1 MSVELFISR
10 TWRYA
15 SMLAFALILLFTYR
29 GLPDYTAV
37 HFGPNGRGDG
47 FLPKDE
53 IFYLFLAIS
62 LVVNI
67 LPITLAKMI
76 LKLPDTSFSWIPN
89 KKWLA
94 NRKDLNA
101 AIGNWLNFLPAF
113 INTFL
118 ILVLRAILTLNDDR
132 SFNTSYTYLLV
143 VGVALTLAWL
153 FYLPVKLLYTNPS
166 VIEED

>member
-1 MSVELFISR
+1 
-10 TWRYA
+10 
-15 SMLAFALILLFTYR
+15 
-29 GLPDYTAV
+29 
-37 HFGPNGRGDG
+37 
-47 FLPKDE
+47 
-53 IFYLFLAIS
+53 
-62 LVVNI
+62 
-67 LPITLAKMI
+67 
-76 LKLPDTSFSWIPN
+76 
-89 KKWLA
+89 
-94 NRKDLNA
+94 LNA